1 MEECGVQISSKIFM
15 FHSSKV
21 VRRDKDS
28 DINYNS
34 PLSFWISELGTSHPT
49 PGNTGTYSQNSRR
62 ERYWQPHPYL
72 QDAREITLKFWYILP
87 SYAPLPYIRR
97 AQIST
102 WRSYPMKDPMCV
114 NAFSTVIGVEWWR
127 VFMEDVKI
135 FNILTSL
142 IFLIFQIQTSF
153 LHGLKTFHLIRRSF
167 ATMHD
172 WPVLETLLSFKLNK
186 I

>member
-1 MEECGVQISSKIFM
+1 MEECGVQISSEIFM

-28 DINYNS
+28 DIIYNS
-34 PLSFWISELGTSHPT
+34 TRSSWISELCTSHPT

-72 QDAREITLKFWYILP
+72 QDARERTLKFWYILP

-102 WRSYPMKDPMCV
+102 WRSYPVKDPKCV

-153 LHGLKTFHLIRRSF
+153 LRGLKTFRLIRRSF